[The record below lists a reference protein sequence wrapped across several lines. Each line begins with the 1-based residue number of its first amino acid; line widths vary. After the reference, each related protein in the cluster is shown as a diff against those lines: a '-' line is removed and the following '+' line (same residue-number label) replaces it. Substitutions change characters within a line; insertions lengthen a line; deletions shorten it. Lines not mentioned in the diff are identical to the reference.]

1 MNNKEGIDYVKI
13 GDCIFVSESDKSL
26 LMIYKVDGKWIS
38 SAYHFRGHE
47 FVYFEHTD

>member
-26 LMIYKVDGKWIS
+26 LMIYKV
-38 SAYHFRGHE
+38 RGHE